1 MSEFTQGLALSG
13 IGILIT
19 FSALVILILLILS
32 LKALFPEN
40 TLRGRIDS
48 QQSDPDQE
56 RERLKETAAAVG
68 VASLMKSKGFG
79 KGSLGSLLEKPV
91 GKWWAVNQDRN
102 RGKE

>member
-1 MSEFTQGLALSG
+1 MSDFTQGLALSG

-19 FSALVILILLILS
+19 FSALGILILLIIS

-40 TLRGRIDS
+40 MENEGIDS
-48 QQSDPDQE
+48 RQSEPDLD

-68 VASLMKSKGFG
+68 VATLMKSKGFG

-91 GKWWAVNQDRN
+91 GKWWTVNQDRN